1 MSYNVKQ
8 MYNDIPTLM
17 KQSRNKIVQL
27 RMKENMTVRG
37 ILLDFD
43 VYMNLALDDAE
54 DISDTKAV
62 KLGKTMLRG
71 NNIFAI
77 SFPED

>member
-1 MSYNVKQ
+1 MSL
-8 MYNDIPTLM
+8 DIPNSLNNS
-17 KQSRNKIVQL
+17 KNKVVLL
-27 RMKENMTVRG
+27 RMKENRTVRG

-43 VYMNLALDDAE
+43 VYMNLTLDNAE
-54 DISDTKAV
+54 DISNSKTV

-77 SFPED
+77 SLPEEK